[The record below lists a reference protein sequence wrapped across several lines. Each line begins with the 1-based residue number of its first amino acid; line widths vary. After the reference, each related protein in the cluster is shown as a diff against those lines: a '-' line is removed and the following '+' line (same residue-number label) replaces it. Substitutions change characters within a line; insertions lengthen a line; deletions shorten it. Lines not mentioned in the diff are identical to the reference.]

1 MEFLD
6 VLRKK
11 NMKVREFQNWG
22 VYFRKRWENC
32 FANHLSDEEKEDIFL
47 YGDKYACGY
56 FWHIFSYEKKKCL
69 EGIEAESAF
78 HNEVKKDCYIF
89 YQHSNDVLLIKD
101 ASLLYMDDILR
112 ETDDFFKGDIYIVD
126 KDFTWTFVKT
136 HEHRWCGAY
145 FTRENW

>member
-22 VYFRKRWENC
+22 VYFRKCWEDH
-32 FANHLSDEEKEDIFL
+32 FANHLSDKEKEDIFL
-47 YGDKYACGY
+47 HGDRYACGY
-56 FWHIFSYEKKKCL
+56 LWDIFSYEKKKCL
-69 EGIEAESAF
+69 EGKEAENAF

-89 YQHSNDVLLIKD
+89 YQHCDEILLIKD
-101 ASLLYMDDILR
+101 ASLLHMDDILC
-112 ETDDFFKGDIYIVD
+112 ETEDAY

-136 HEHRWCGAY
+136 HEHRWCGPY
-145 FTRENW
+145 FARKC